1 LPFHGNFLAESNAL
15 LHVLFQK
22 LFQLRMCV

>member
-15 LHVLFQK
+15 FHVLFQK
-22 LFQLRMCV
+22 LFQLRM